1 MIVSNTTTKPIPPSM
16 ASHRMV
22 DRRGAVVRIGVTNC
36 RGGAGA
42 GASGLIAGDAWLRS
56 IGRVLRAALGA
67 VEAGSGRTAAV
78 FAAAFRT
85 GAVDFRL
92 VGRGANRG

>member
-1 MIVSNTTTKPIPPSM
+1 MIASNTTTKPIPPSM
-16 ASHRMV
+16 ASHHMV
-22 DRRGAVVRIGVTNC
+22 DRRGAGVRIGVTNC
-36 RGGAGA
+36 RGGAEA

-56 IGRVLRAALGA
+56 IGRVFIVALGP

-78 FAAAFRT
+78 FAAALRT

-92 VGRGANRG
+92 VDRGANRG